1 MNIMNNLLAVF
12 IFYFMHTVT
21 IKKKKAEGVNHYSF
35 KKLQTIHLE
44 KAWYFMNGTESR
56 KLY

>member
-12 IFYFMHTVT
+12 IFYFMHTIT
-21 IKKKKAEGVNHYSF
+21 IKKKAEGVNHYSF

-44 KAWYFMNGTESR
+44 KA
-56 KLY
+56 

>member
-12 IFYFMHTVT
+12 IFYFMHTIT

-44 KAWYFMNGTESR
+44 KA
-56 KLY
+56 